1 MAENERGHY
10 QRVSPIK
17 PSLRGAGNWT
27 RAQFRAASYSRK
39 AMMKLSFTIVFM
51 LCALIYLGLWMGGV
65 LPTVKSNINQF
76 TQNRLMTMG
85 FVVKDIDVVGEGR
98 IRERDVRTALGIY
111 EGQYFFAPDL
121 DEAQDRVK
129 GLNWVENVVVRRL
142 WPNRIVV
149 EIIERDVFAIW
160 QNDGQFQ
167 LIDQKG
173 VVIENVAVRDYA
185 GLPHLI
191 GEDVSEGGSKILTAL
206 SAYPDLA
213 QRFTALRHVGNRRWD
228 MIDMHSNLT
237 VKLPEGDI
245 GPSLKRLMSYHAQTQ
260 WLDRKIEIIDMRVAG
275 RISVRP
281 QSSQLISTRSA
292 FSTQS

>member
-1 MAENERGHY
+1 MAENERRQY

-39 AMMKLSFTIVFM
+39 AMIKLTLTIIFTV
-51 LCALIYLGLWMGGV
+51 CALTYIALWMGGL
-65 LPTVKSNINQF
+65 LPAVKGNISQF

-121 DEAQDRVK
+121 DEAQTRVK
-129 GLNWVENVVVRRL
+129 DLNWVDNVVVRRL

-160 QNDGQFQ
+160 QNDGKFQ
-167 LIDQKG
+167 LIDPKG
-173 VVIENVAVRDYA
+173 AVIENVAAQDYA
-185 GLPHLI
+185 GLPHFI
-191 GEDVSEGGSKILTAL
+191 GTDISEDGPAVLSAI

-213 QRFTALRHVGNRRWD
+213 QRFTTLRRVGDRRWD
-228 MIDMHSNLT
+228 MIDMDTGLT
-237 VKLPEGDI
+237 VKLPSGEI
-245 GPSLKRLMSYHAQTQ
+245 KPSLKRLMDYQRQTQ
-260 WLDRKIEIIDMRVAG
+260 WLDRKIDIIDMRVAG
-275 RISVRP
+275 RISVRAASGS
-281 QSSQLISTRSA
+281 QS
-292 FSTQS
+292 